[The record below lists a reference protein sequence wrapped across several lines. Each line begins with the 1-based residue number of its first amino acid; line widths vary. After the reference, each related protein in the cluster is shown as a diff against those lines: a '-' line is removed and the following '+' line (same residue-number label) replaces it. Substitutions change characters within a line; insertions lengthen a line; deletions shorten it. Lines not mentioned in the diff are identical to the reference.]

1 VLIHDKEN
9 AHKTLVSG
17 LGLTSMSYDAR
28 EIKNLTTGTILW
40 KRCTVIHLSPERF
53 FMAHSSFKREY
64 IGGFID
70 LFPFVMN
77 PPSEK
82 LEKVKVLL
90 DLGLTHAQILRFRD
104 DFLENQAFRLVFH
117 HSFAST
123 H

>member
-28 EIKNLTTGTILW
+28 EIKKLDDRNNPLE
-40 KRCTVIHLSPERF
+40 RVNRIHFLLKRF

-70 LFPFVMN
+70 LFSFVMN

-104 DFLENQAFRLVFH
+104 DFLEIK
-117 HSFAST
+117 HSD
-123 H
+123 